1 MPEISQD
8 AFESLFPAKP
18 PATPQELRLRANS
31 GSACSLEPLF
41 KIIRQQNKNKCID
54 GVGSST
60 TGTDGI
66 DLKKDIKGVSD
77 NFMVNFKER
86 SHSIRESSIS
96 ESENGFVCYENEQ
109 AIGYKRELS
118 HR

>member
-41 KIIRQQNKNKCID
+41 KIIRQQNKNKCCD
-54 GVGSST
+54 GVGSSSSNV
-60 TGTDGI
+60 GDV
-66 DLKKDIKGVSD
+66 DLNRDIKGVAD
-77 NFMVNFKER
+77 NFMGNFNR
-86 SHSIRESSIS
+86 SNSIRENSIS
-96 ESENGFVCYENEQ
+96 ENENGFVCYEHEQ